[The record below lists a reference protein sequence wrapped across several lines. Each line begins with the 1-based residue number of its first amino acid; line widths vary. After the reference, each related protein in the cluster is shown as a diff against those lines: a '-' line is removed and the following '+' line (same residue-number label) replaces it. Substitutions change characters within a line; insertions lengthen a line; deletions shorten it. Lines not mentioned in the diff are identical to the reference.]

1 MRDMI
6 IYKTEKEANEILDNL
21 KGNTCL
27 IDYDSDAYVRFDLED
42 WEEKISF
49 GKREGLAIY
58 LDWVNFSENI
68 YKECDSNYVISE
80 IFRLTGC
87 NDDIIRFCEGGTE
100 IAIYLYDKSFD
111 DMKRNILK
119 CGWGAIE

>member
-42 WEEKISF
+42 
-49 GKREGLAIY
+49 
-58 LDWVNFSENI
+58 
-68 YKECDSNYVISE
+68 
-80 IFRLTGC
+80 
-87 NDDIIRFCEGGTE
+87 
-100 IAIYLYDKSFD
+100 
-111 DMKRNILK
+111 
-119 CGWGAIE
+119 

>member
-1 MRDMI
+1 M
-6 IYKTEKEANEILDNL
+6 
-21 KGNTCL
+21 
-27 IDYDSDAYVRFDLED
+27 
-42 WEEKISF
+42 
-49 GKREGLAIY
+49 
-58 LDWVNFSENI
+58 NFSENI

-100 IAIYLYDKSFD
+100 IAIYFYDKSFD

-119 CGWGAIE
+119 CCYYCSSRFPSTYASYLLRFGN

>member
-27 IDYDSDAYVRFDLED
+27 IDYDSDAYVRFDLEG

-58 LDWVNFSENI
+58 LDWVNF
-68 YKECDSNYVISE
+68 SE

-100 IAIYLYDKSFD
+100 IAIYFYDKSFD